1 MNAVEL
7 RLQDMLKQKFP
18 KNKFELEFTYN
29 GRDYKTQFTAEHD
42 DMKLEVQN
50 ACINMTCEY
59 TVNAFIGEIQADNK
73 ERACFTPMLTT
84 NARNKPGKRT
94 TAADVLQIL
103 KSKLALLFP
112 TSSSVQINDGAR
124 NDMTM
129 ISPFHILRGGDAF
142 YEKYG
147 YSSPAIS
154 ELKKLIPEFVWSD
167 CNEKIRSIIRDCTGV
182 EEYPAKMPLMDVMKT
197 ISWEKETKFNT
208 ENERSLSYRVFRW
221 FALLTKGYTFEQTN
235 QFAVGTIWEFT
246 LDTADRRWKQ
256 AATDLVFTGFREI
269 REGGMRRK
277 RKTRK
282 QNKLGADKS

>member
-1 MNAVEL
+1 MVEL
-7 RLQDMLKQKFP
+7 RLREMFKPKFA
-18 KNKFELEFTYN
+18 KKKFELEFTYN
-29 GRDYKTQFTAEHD
+29 GRDYMTRFFAEHD

-50 ACINMTCEY
+50 ACINMTYEY
-59 TVNAFIGEIQADNK
+59 TVNAFIGEIKADNEK
-73 ERACFTPMLTT
+73 RSCFTPMLTT

-112 TSSSVQINDGAR
+112 TSSPVKLTDGAR

-154 ELKKLIPEFVWSD
+154 ELKTLIPEFVWSD
-167 CNEKIRSIIRDCTGV
+167 CNEEIRSIIRDCTGIDD
-182 EEYPAKMPLMDVMKT
+182 YPAKMPLVEVMKT

-221 FALLTKGYTFEQTN
+221 FAVLTKGYSFDQTN
-235 QFAVGTIWEFT
+235 QFAVGTIWDYT
-246 LDTADRRWKQ
+246 LDTADQRWKQ
-256 AATDLVFTGFREI
+256 AATDLVFTELREI
-269 REGGMRRK
+269 HEGGTRRK

-282 QNKLGADKS
+282 QNKLVYPYRK

>member
-1 MNAVEL
+1 MNAVESQ
-7 RLQDMLKQKFP
+7 LQDMLKPKFP
-18 KNKFELEFTYN
+18 KKKFELEFTYN
-29 GRDYKTQFTAEHD
+29 GRDYKTQFSAEHD

-50 ACINMTCEY
+50 ACINMTYEY

-112 TSSSVQINDGAR
+112 TSSPVKINDGAR

-154 ELKKLIPEFVWSD
+154 ELKKLITEFVWSD
-167 CNEKIRSIIRDCTGV
+167 CNEEIRSIIRDCTGV
-182 EEYPAKMPLMDVMKT
+182 EDYPAKMPLMDVMKT

-221 FALLTKGYTFEQTN
+221 FALLTKGFTFEQSN

-246 LDTADRRWKQ
+246 LDTADRRWQQ
-256 AATDLVFTGFREI
+256 AATDLVFTGFREV

-282 QNKLGADKS
+282 QNKLRYPL